1 MTSLDLSINK
11 DLVVEVREFGAERTR
26 VIVCDGVLDS
36 THELRRFASN
46 EADFVP
52 EGHTAYPGIRARLP
66 QAYVTVVSPLVHRL
80 LTANYALE
88 EGSRMTIP
96 AGYFSLVTMAPESLT
111 AEQRLPHFDSPKS
124 SYFAVMQY
132 INDDNF
138 GGTSFYQHRQ
148 TGYENIGTGRQA
160 RYLKVLQSEAP
171 SNAGKGYII
180 DSDACF
186 ERIGG
191 VSYQPN
197 RLVIYPSTLLHSGDI
212 VSATNISADPAT
224 GRLTANLFV
233 DYRS

>member
-1 MTSLDLSINK
+1 M
-11 DLVVEVREFGAERTR
+11 
-26 VIVCDGVLDS
+26 
-36 THELRRFASN
+36 
-46 EADFVP
+46 P

-66 QAYVTVVSPLVHRL
+66 QAYVTVMSPLIHRL

-111 AEQRLPHFDSPKS
+111 AEQSRPHFDSPKP

-148 TGYENIGTGRQA
+148 TGYENISTGRQA
-160 RYLKVLQSEAP
+160 RYLKVLQNEAP
-171 SNAGKGYII
+171 NTAGRGYIS
-180 DSDACF
+180 DSDAFF

-191 VSYQPN
+191 VSYRPN

-212 VSATNISADPAT
+212 SSTTDISTDPAK

>member
-1 MTSLDLSINK
+1 
-11 DLVVEVREFGAERTR
+11 
-26 VIVCDGVLDS
+26 
-36 THELRRFASN
+36 
-46 EADFVP
+46 
-52 EGHTAYPGIRARLP
+52 
-66 QAYVTVVSPLVHRL
+66 
-80 LTANYALE
+80 
-88 EGSRMTIP
+88 MTIP
-96 AGYFSLVTMAPESLT
+96 AGYFSLVTVAPESLT
-111 AEQRLPHFDSPKS
+111 AEQCLPHFDSPKS

-191 VSYQPN
+191 VSYRPN
-197 RLVIYPSTLLHSGDI
+197 RLVIYEGGDHGL
-212 VSATNISADPAT
+212 SAHRQEVFSQVIGWFDRYLKV
-224 GRLTANLFV
+224 G
-233 DYRS
+233 